1 MAKNNI
7 SKIIGGVAV
16 IGAGVALGLAIYN
29 RLDTIKRELNDDEF
43 KLYLEK
49 KLLEEVKEVIDG
61 SKENKLEELADLYE
75 VLITYARIYKI
86 NLEDIINQAKEKNN
100 LRGSFNKKILL
111 IETKK

>member
-1 MAKNNI
+1 MTYYDKLVRDKIPEKIEKNGEI
-7 SKIIGGVAV
+7 
-16 IGAGVALGLAIYN
+16 AIT
-29 RLDTIKRELNDDEF
+29 RTLNDDEF

-75 VLITYARIYKI
+75 VIIIYARIYKI

>member
-1 MAKNNI
+1 MTYYDKLVRDKIPEKIEKNGEI
-7 SKIIGGVAV
+7 
-16 IGAGVALGLAIYN
+16 AIT
-29 RLDTIKRELNDDEF
+29 RTLNDDEF

-61 SKENKLEELADLYE
+61 SEENKLEELADLYE

>member
-1 MAKNNI
+1 MTYYDKLVRDKIPEKIEKNGEI
-7 SKIIGGVAV
+7 
-16 IGAGVALGLAIYN
+16 AIT
-29 RLDTIKRELNDDEF
+29 RTLNDDEF

>member
-1 MAKNNI
+1 MTYYDKLVRDKIPEKIEKNGEI
-7 SKIIGGVAV
+7 
-16 IGAGVALGLAIYN
+16 AIT
-29 RLDTIKRELNDDEF
+29 RTLNDDEF

-75 VLITYARIYKI
+75 VIITYARIYKI

>member
-1 MAKNNI
+1 MTYYDKLVRDKIPEKIEKNGEI
-7 SKIIGGVAV
+7 
-16 IGAGVALGLAIYN
+16 AIT
-29 RLDTIKRELNDDEF
+29 RTLNDNEF

-61 SKENKLEELADLYE
+61 SEENKLEELADLYE
-75 VLITYARIYKI
+75 VIITYARIYKI

>member
-1 MAKNNI
+1 MTYYDKLVRDKIPEKIEKNGEI
-7 SKIIGGVAV
+7 
-16 IGAGVALGLAIYN
+16 AIT
-29 RLDTIKRELNDDEF
+29 RTLNDDEF

-61 SKENKLEELADLYE
+61 SEENKLEELADLYE
-75 VLITYARIYKI
+75 VIITYARIYKI

>member
-1 MAKNNI
+1 MTYYDKLIRDKIPEKIEKNGEI
-7 SKIIGGVAV
+7 AII
-16 IGAGVALGLAIYN
+16 
-29 RLDTIKRELNDDEF
+29 RTLNDDEF

-61 SKENKLEELADLYE
+61 SEENKLEELADLYE
-75 VLITYARIYKI
+75 VIITYARIYKI